1 MRALALALLLAS
13 PAAAQEDPAGIIA
26 ARLRDQG
33 YLCTSPTAPARDAV
47 LSTPEIPVWVIDCG
61 NAKYR
66 VWLRPDMSSRVEV
79 M

>member
-1 MRALALALLLAS
+1 MRALALVLLLAS
-13 PAAAQEDPAGIIA
+13 PAAAQDDPAAIIA

-33 YLCTSPTAPARDAV
+33 YLCTSPKPPTRDAV
-47 LSTPEIPVWVIDCG
+47 LSTPDIPVWVIDCG

-66 VWLRPDMSSRVEV
+66 VWLRADMSARVEV